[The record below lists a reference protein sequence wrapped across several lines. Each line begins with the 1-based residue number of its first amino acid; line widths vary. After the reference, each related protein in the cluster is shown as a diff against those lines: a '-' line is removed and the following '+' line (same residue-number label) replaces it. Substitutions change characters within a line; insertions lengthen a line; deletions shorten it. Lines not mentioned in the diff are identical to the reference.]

1 MIILFHSNVCAT
13 VSSSFMHNDSQHCG
27 AWIKGDSEERPYN
40 KPLKDLSPE
49 SRTTN
54 IVLEMF
60 LSCRSFV
67 VYILCLVSLHRFFTT
82 LVLQDLVNEVPLG
95 TVASK
100 YNCNRGQLQS
110 LQQSA
115 STYAGTF

>member
-1 MIILFHSNVCAT
+1 MALLSLSTFS
-13 VSSSFMHNDSQHCG
+13 
-27 AWIKGDSEERPYN
+27 
-40 KPLKDLSPE
+40 PL
-49 SRTTN
+49 
-54 IVLEMF
+54 
-60 LSCRSFV
+60 
-67 VYILCLVSLHRFFTT
+67 RFFTT

-115 STYAGTF
+115 STYAGTSRGALLSVSTVKRVDSDFHTRLYIKRGGRQLDSLQTGQMYSMQSAPASFIKLL

>member
-1 MIILFHSNVCAT
+1 MRPLANRIHPLSVEQQIKLFSLRRTFCP
-13 VSSSFMHNDSQHCG
+13 QH
-27 AWIKGDSEERPYN
+27 
-40 KPLKDLSPE
+40 PL
-49 SRTTN
+49 
-54 IVLEMF
+54 
-60 LSCRSFV
+60 FV
-67 VYILCLVSLHRFFTT
+67 VSLHRFFTT

-115 STYAGTF
+115 STYAGTDFDSYTRLNVKRGGR